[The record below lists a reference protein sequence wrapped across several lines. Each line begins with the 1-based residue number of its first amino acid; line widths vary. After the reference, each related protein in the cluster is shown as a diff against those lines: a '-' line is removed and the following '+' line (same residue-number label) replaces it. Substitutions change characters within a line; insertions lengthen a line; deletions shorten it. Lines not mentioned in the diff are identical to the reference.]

1 MLGAALIVTLMTVQA
16 PPASWTSQPCES
28 EVVTLWRELVEGGCR
43 LRKVEDRLPLV
54 LRLLRNTPYA
64 ARGHRFEAKVLA
76 RFFTRAHEKCVWYRP
91 TDAKVVLPKRELRC
105 AQKLAKLE
113 RADKK
118 KIDLP
123 APMEAFLLE
132 GGLALIV
139 DEMKRAVRGQR
150 GAARMEILSSGEA
163 WTLLFN
169 EVEGETESSTIVTC
183 DAQGEHCRVD
193 FAG

>member
-1 MLGAALIVTLMTVQA
+1 MLGAALIVTLMSVQT
-16 PPASWTSQPCES
+16 PPPSQRCAS
-28 EVVTLWRELVEGGCR
+28 EVAMLWRELVEGGCR
-43 LRKVEDRLPLV
+43 LPKIEDRLPLA

-64 ARGHRFEAKVLA
+64 ARGHRFEAKVLG
-76 RFFTRAHEKCVWYRP
+76 RFFKRAHEKCVWYRP
-91 TDAKVVLPKRELRC
+91 TDVKVVLPKRELGC

-139 DEMKRAVRGQR
+139 GEMKRAVRGQK
-150 GAARMEILSSGEA
+150 GAARVEVIASGEE
-163 WTLLFN
+163 WTLIFN